1 MTDDEILELINRR
14 RRQILVHSIIYY
26 RMNDNLISDSTWSE
40 WALELEKLQKKYP
53 KIAMKGCYA
62 RDFRDFDHS
71 TGMNLPLDDPW
82 GIAKAYHLLVW
93 AGHDAPKDYKIL
105 MTEKEK

>member
-1 MTDDEILELINRR
+1 
-14 RRQILVHSIIYY
+14 
-26 RMNDNLISDSTWSE
+26 
-40 WALELEKLQKKYP
+40 
-53 KIAMKGCYA
+53 MKGCYA